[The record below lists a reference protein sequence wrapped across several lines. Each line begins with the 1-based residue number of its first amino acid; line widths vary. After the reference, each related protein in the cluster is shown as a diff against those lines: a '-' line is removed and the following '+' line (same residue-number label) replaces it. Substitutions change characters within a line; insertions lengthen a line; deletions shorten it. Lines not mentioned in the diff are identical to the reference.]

1 MHLAES
7 CRARADRSSALGA
20 FLAGRFLS
28 LRRRPQGAAA
38 APLLEHR
45 GSFASAEAELFLA
58 GSGEAAA
65 HRAVFS
71 VDAPAAEYAQTSYW
85 AHVGGARSFLL
96 LPLSELVDEHYTVY
110 FCLGDRLAAGRQM
123 PRFCT

>member
-1 MHLAES
+1 M
-7 CRARADRSSALGA
+7 
-20 FLAGRFLS
+20 
-28 LRRRPQGAAA
+28 AA

-58 GSGEAAA
+58 GSDEAAA

-96 LPLSELVDEHYTVY
+96 LPLELATNPGRALRGRVY